1 MRRTRGIGGRVPEPA
16 GRLVDAGI
24 DTVVAQEPNDHLGI
38 EVVVLHQTV
47 HILVL
52 FVRHVGHRGVKLG
65 ERRHHAVTEPD

>member
-1 MRRTRGIGGRVPEPA
+1 VQADTGELHIRRTCGIGGRVPKTA

-24 DTVVAQEPNDHLGI
+24 DSVGAQEPNDHLGI

-52 FVRHVGHRGVKLG
+52 SFVTSAI
-65 ERRHHAVTEPD
+65 EA